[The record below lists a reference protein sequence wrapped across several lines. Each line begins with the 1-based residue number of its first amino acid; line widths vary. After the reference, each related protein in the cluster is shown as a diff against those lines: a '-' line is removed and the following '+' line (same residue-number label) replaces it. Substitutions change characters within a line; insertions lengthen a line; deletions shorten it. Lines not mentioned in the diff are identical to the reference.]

1 MSKLTKKQ
9 IELITEYIKKESG
22 SDDDL
27 YYFLTENKIPV
38 KAARRYICENFIC
51 VKECK
56 GCAFVGLYPSMYPC
70 TCCSRVP
77 RQYED
82 MYQEAK

>member
-9 IELITEYIKKESG
+9 IELINEFVKEENF
-22 SDDDL
+22 SDDDW
-27 YYFLTENKIPV
+27 YDFLCENKLPG
-38 KAARRYICENFIC
+38 KAANRYYYETFVCPQ
-51 VKECK
+51 ECK

-70 TCCSRVP
+70 TSCSRVP
-77 RQYED
+77 RKYED